1 MRAELK
7 AQLAGKDGQVN
18 GLVQELAAT
27 QQQLSDS
34 QSRLDQVAPARTPA
48 ALGSTWG
55 HAGGPPT
62 TSSVHGK
69 FSSTRVG

>member
-48 ALGSTWG
+48 LGSTWG
-55 HAGGPPT
+55 HAGGPST